1 MDTLANEIHKP
12 TYKPKEYRIVITYF
26 PNDIWTADLV
36 DMQSLEK
43 QNNGYKYILTVIDI
57 YSRYAWA
64 IKLKTKTGK
73 ETSEAFQSII
83 NITKKKPSHL

>member
-12 TYKPKEYRIVITYF
+12 TYKPKEYRKVITYF
-26 PNDIWTADLV
+26 PNDMWTADLV

-43 QNNGYKYILTVIDI
+43 QNDGYKYILTMIDI

-83 NITKKKPSHL
+83 KQT

>member
-12 TYKPKEYRIVITYF
+12 TYKPKEYRKVISYF
-26 PNDIWTADLV
+26 PNDLWSADLV

-43 QNNGYKYILTVIDI
+43 QNDGYKYILTVIDI

-64 IKLKTKTGK
+64 IKLKTKTGMK
-73 ETSEAFQSII
+73 
-83 NITKKKPSHL
+83 HLKLFNLLLSKLERNH